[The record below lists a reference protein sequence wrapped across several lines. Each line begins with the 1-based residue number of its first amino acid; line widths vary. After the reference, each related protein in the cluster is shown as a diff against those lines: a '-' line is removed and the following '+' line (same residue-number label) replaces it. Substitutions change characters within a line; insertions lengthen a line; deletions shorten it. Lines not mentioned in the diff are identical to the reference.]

1 MNFEEVESGLYLF
14 RNRALTITDNKFSGY
29 SYLLLTKPNTHE
41 FTKKEM
47 DKARLAKDLHRAM
60 GFPSYKRFLW
70 LLKNKMVQDTNVTLD
85 DTKRASHV
93 YGEEVATIKGKTIQ
107 KKQHPAEYQNS
118 VKLPNTILNKYN
130 KVHLM
135 VDDIFIQGIQF
146 LTTISHEL
154 KCRTAKALP
163 YTFKKGAK
171 REDILRGIQKVIK
184 LYQCRG

>member
-107 KKQHPAEYQNS
+107 RKQHRAEYQNS

-135 VDDIFIQGIQF
+135 VDHMFIQGIQF
-146 LTTISHEL
+146 
-154 KCRTAKALP
+154 
-163 YTFKKGAK
+163 
-171 REDILRGIQKVIK
+171 
-184 LYQCRG
+184 